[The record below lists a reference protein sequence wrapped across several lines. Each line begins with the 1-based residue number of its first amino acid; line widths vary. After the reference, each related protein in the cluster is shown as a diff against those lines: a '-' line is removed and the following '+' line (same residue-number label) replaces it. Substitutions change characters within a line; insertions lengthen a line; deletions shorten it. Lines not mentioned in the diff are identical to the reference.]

1 MLDVKRD
8 VRIFGQERVS
18 YLGVS
23 VRQSPSSLAATNG
36 EIRRLAL
43 TESGQPVADHYTRD
57 ARDSR
62 RNQAETKSSNFPLNS
77 RAQISDGSGGRFRT
91 VPEIIQSVRSMHY
104 GHIEQE
110 RWSGDVLGG
119 SEAVSAALL
128 VARPSARVTAYACY
142 VVAGMFVVFAVWAAP
157 GFALPEEPRP
167 LALAEFSS
175 SSSSL
180 RADFRPSCPRPGT
193 GRFDGYLADWHW
205 RCGCQP

>member
-1 MLDVKRD
+1 MSGYSGK
-8 VRIFGQERVS
+8 
-18 YLGVS
+18 S
-23 VRQSPSSLAATNG
+23 VRPSEAFPRCSRPRPSLRRAATSAVRVWWKTANWA
-36 EIRRLAL
+36 RAK
-43 TESGQPVADHYTRD
+43 YTRD

-62 RNQAETKSSNFPLNS
+62 RNQAESKSSNFPLNS

-91 VPEIIQSVRSMHY
+91 VPEIIQSVRSRHY